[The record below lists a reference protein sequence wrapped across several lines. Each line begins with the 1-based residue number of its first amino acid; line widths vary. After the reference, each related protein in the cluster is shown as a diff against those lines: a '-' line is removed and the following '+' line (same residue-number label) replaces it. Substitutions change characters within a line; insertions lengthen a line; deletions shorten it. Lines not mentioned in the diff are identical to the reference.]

1 MTHPLQPS
9 TPPVPRGARRRVRFQ
24 PARILMGAAL
34 LLFVIFLA
42 FPLLWLTSTAF
53 KPLAETFTA
62 SLIPQNPTWAN
73 FGEAIGD
80 LGVLQS
86 AANTF
91 KVSVISA
98 VLTLAIA
105 TPAAYVLARRPSPI
119 NRGVL
124 IWILITQ
131 TFPVI
136 LVIVPLFLILAR
148 FGLVNTHLGLILVY
162 VVWSLPFVLWM
173 LQGYV
178 AGIPSELEEAA
189 AVDGANQVQTIS
201 RILLPL
207 LIPALVATGLY
218 AFVNAWN
225 EFFFALVLLKSPEL
239 TTIQVNLSKL
249 RGIEGLA
256 RWGPL
261 AAGSLLATVPTL
273 VLFGFMQRR
282 LVSGLLSGGVKA

>member
-9 TPPVPRGARRRVRFQ
+9 TPPVPRGPRRRVRFQ